1 MESIFEVGD
10 VVYHAKYGKGVIVR
24 VEPNYS
30 LQYLIVFECDWTGWS
45 EEVLLSFSPWPAP
58 NHERPLKDGLYRKS
72 SAAAYDNVVRR
83 NNGVF
88 YYYLNGNP
96 SYRISEEIVANSKFE
111 YIGE

>member
-1 MESIFEVGD
+1 MKQVFQEND
-10 VVYHAKYGKGVIVR
+10 VVYHNLHGKGRVVR
-24 VEPNYS
+24 IYAGPSCLVHFVDLGYDVNCHPNA
-30 LQYLIVFECDWTGWS
+30 
-45 EEVLLSFSPWPAP
+45 LSFTPWPAP